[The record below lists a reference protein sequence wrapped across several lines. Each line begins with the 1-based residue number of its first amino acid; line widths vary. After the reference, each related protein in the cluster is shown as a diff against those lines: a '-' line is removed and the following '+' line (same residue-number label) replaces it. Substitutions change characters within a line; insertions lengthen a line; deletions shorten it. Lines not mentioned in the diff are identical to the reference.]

1 MLVNAGQEGNQRYL
15 KYLEILLQ
23 GDVLVHEVDQEII
36 AVAVVMIEELDQ
48 EVLDIDTAGL
58 DQMIAEKT
66 TEGTVEVIAVMI
78 VVTE

>member
-1 MLVNAGQEGNQRYL
+1 M
-15 KYLEILLQ
+15 
-23 GDVLVHEVDQEII
+23 DQEII